1 MESNQPIFCSGI
13 RPVALGWDLKSRWV
27 EVVGF
32 EPGARKKCRKLPLQ
46 ELPQEFPAR
55 NLQPTAPPAPPP
67 PEPNS
72 LVRGNLIFV
81 LSGTNEVF
89 SKYLFTRILSG
100 ADSGLER

>member
-1 MESNQPIFCSGI
+1 M
-13 RPVALGWDLKSRWV
+13 
-27 EVVGF
+27 VGF

-55 NLQPTAPPAPPP
+55 NLQPTAPPPA
-67 PEPNS
+67 PNS

-89 SKYLFTRILSG
+89 SKYLFTRILSVG
-100 ADSGLER
+100 DSGPER

>member
-1 MESNQPIFCSGI
+1 M
-13 RPVALGWDLKSRWV
+13 
-27 EVVGF
+27 VGF

-67 PEPNS
+67 APNS

-81 LSGTNEVF
+81 LCGTNEVF
-89 SKYLFTRILSG
+89 SKYLFTRLLSG
-100 ADSGLER
+100 GDSELSWG

>member
-13 RPVALGWDLKSRWV
+13 RPVALGWDLKSRGV
-27 EVVGF
+27 EEEVGF

-55 NLQPTAPPAPPP
+55 NLQPTAPPPA
-67 PEPNS
+67 PNS

-81 LSGTNEVF
+81 LCGTNEVF

-100 ADSGLER
+100 ADSGPER